1 MAAPALE
8 LADIFRLH
16 GEDYR
21 SAQQLPVEQHRAMR
35 AIEQCRTAALGGHL
49 EECSQCQHRRFV
61 YQSCRNRH
69 CPKCQSLARAQWL
82 EARKEELLP
91 VEYFHVVFT
100 LPEQIAAIALHNKAA
115 VYNLLFQAAAETL
128 TTIAGDD
135 KHLGARIGFFAI
147 LHTWGQTLM
156 HHPHLHC
163 VVAGGGLSVD
173 DTHWVSCRPGFFLS
187 VRVLSRLFRRLFL
200 HKLEKAHRKGRLQ
213 FFSTLQPLRD
223 PSRFRR
229 YLAPL
234 RRTEWVVYSK
244 PPFGGPATVL
254 EYLGRYTHRVAIS
267 NQRLLSLQ
275 QDQIR
280 FRYKD
285 YRHAQR
291 PKTMTLHAGEFI
303 RRFLL
308 HVLPPGFQRIR
319 YYGLAGNRYRRQR
332 LLRCRQLL
340 GVPQPSP
347 APAKPLS
354 FRERYLALTGR
365 DLRACPLCHCGQ
377 MVIVELLMRIVPS
390 RGSPRV
396 PDSP

>member
-1 MAAPALE
+1 
-8 LADIFRLH
+8 
-16 GEDYR
+16 
-21 SAQQLPVEQHRAMR
+21 
-35 AIEQCRTAALGGHL
+35 
-49 EECSQCQHRRFV
+49 
-61 YQSCRNRH
+61 
-69 CPKCQSLARAQWL
+69 
-82 EARKEELLP
+82 
-91 VEYFHVVFT
+91 
-100 LPEQIAAIALHNKAA
+100 
-115 VYNLLFQAAAETL
+115 
-128 TTIAGDD
+128 
-135 KHLGARIGFFAI
+135 
-147 LHTWGQTLM
+147 M
-156 HHPHLHC
+156 HDPHLPC
-163 VVAGGGLSVD
+163 VFAGGALAVGAP
-173 DTHWVSCRPGFFLS
+173 HWVACRPGFFLS

-244 PPFGGPATVL
+244 PPFGAPATVL
-254 EYLGRYTHRVAIS
+254 EYLRRYTHRVAIS

-319 YYGLAGNRYRRQR
+319 YYGQIGRAS
-332 LLRCRQLL
+332 C
-340 GVPQPSP
+340 
-347 APAKPLS
+347 
-354 FRERYLALTGR
+354 RER
-365 DLRACPLCHCGQ
+365 
-377 MVIVELLMRIVPS
+377 V
-390 RGSPRV
+390 
-396 PDSP
+396 

>member
-1 MAAPALE
+1 MTAPALE

-16 GEDYR
+16 GDDYR

-35 AIEQCRTAALGGHL
+35 AIEQCRTAALGGRL
-49 EECSQCQHRRFV
+49 EECSHCDHRRFV
-61 YQSCRNRH
+61 YHSCRNRH

-82 EARKEELLP
+82 ASRKEELLP

-100 LPEQIAAIALHNKAA
+100 LPEPIAAIALQNKAV
-115 VYNLLFQAAAETL
+115 VYNILFQAAAETL
-128 TTIAGDD
+128 TTIAGDPQ
-135 KHLGARIGFFAI
+135 HLGARIGFFAI

-163 VVAGGGLSVD
+163 VVPGGGLSAD
-173 DTHWVSCRPGFFLS
+173 ETRWISCRPGFFLS

-200 HKLEKAHRKGRLQ
+200 HKLEKAHRKGRLP
-213 FFSTLQPLRD
+213 FFSTLQQLRD

-229 YLAPL
+229 YLATT

-267 NQRLLSLQ
+267 NPRLLSLQ
-275 QDQIR
+275 QDHIR

-285 YRHAQR
+285 YRHPQR
-291 PKTMTLHAGEFI
+291 PKSMTLQASEFI

-308 HVLPPGFQRIR
+308 HVLPPRFQRIR
-319 YYGLAGNRYRRQR
+319 YYGLAGNRYRRQH

-340 GVPQPSP
+340 AVPPSLP
-347 APAKPLS
+347 APAQPLS
-354 FRERYLALTGR
+354 FCERYLALTGR
-365 DLRACPLCHCGQ
+365 DLGACPICGVGR
-377 MVIVELLMRIVPS
+377 MVTVELLLRMVPNRRS
-390 RGSPRV
+390 LPR
-396 PDSP
+396 PDS